1 MAQLQRLHNLMRG
14 LPPPPES
21 LSSMQATPMHIP
33 CIYHAYTMHIPHAYS
48 IPCIYHAHT
57 ESLSSM
63 QASSAAAASS
73 SSSSSSATDAASHHC
88 SACGKGIRNDL
99 RRQLAGSNEI
109 GGWRSHNLTLAPT
122 LALAPATTLTLSP
135 SPSPDPTLTPTRL
148 LTRTRRVAQPQLRA
162 TNHLPLTTYH
172 LPLTTHFLLVT
183 THYEGGWR
191 SHNSFMQGEYRYHCA
206 TCDA

>member
-1 MAQLQRLHNLMRG
+1 MAQLQRLHNLMHG

-33 CIYHAYTMHIPHAYS
+33 CIYHAYTTHVPCMYHACACTMHVHVSCMCMLHVPCMYPAYAMH
-48 IPCIYHAHT
+48 IPCIYHEHT

-63 QASSAAAASS
+63 QASSTAAASSAASS
-73 SSSSSSATDAASHHC
+73 SSAADAASHHC

-122 LALAPATTLTLSP
+122 LAHP
-135 SPSPDPTLTPTRL
+135 
-148 LTRTRRVAQPQLRA
+148 
-162 TNHLPLTTYH
+162 
-172 LPLTTHFLLVT
+172 
-183 THYEGGWR
+183 
-191 SHNSFMQGEYRYHCA
+191 SHNPEP
-206 TCDA
+206 